1 MTDQAPAR
9 EAAALRAGWAIRGKP
24 PGSYDEYRVTGC
36 GGPDFSSADY
46 AHILRHFALGTP
58 SPGRSGPAAL
68 PWITISEV
76 RGGDD
81 GTRIGVALE
90 DWTGEADGAGRP
102 IAETRYLCVPYE
114 ALRAVP
120 VSYAGLYEALSAL
133 TPPFP
138 SDGLDLR
145 VPPLDPAAA
154 AEALQRFGT
163 QRVAAAASLLLDG
176 PVTITGAPDL
186 AVLDRLAFLDAVA
199 ALLPYGWRTRFSAA
213 TWDQSGNRNV
223 SLAFARQV
231 RERTAELDW
240 RAPRLPER
248 DTPGR
253 AYAEMLADLFGERG
267 RTAAEVVAHLAE
279 ATAPLADA
287 DAGAVVRVLGGLD
300 WPATVLQAV
309 ERGTYDPADV
319 RDLLAAGRHRELGDA
334 GARKMLYALIRERA
348 PEDVPLLR
356 ERWAEVAGTTVTP
369 FRELCGAVRA
379 LVWSGEDVPSGA
391 RAALALPY
399 FQLAHDLGRA
409 DELLAAVVTAPK
421 RDVDEVGAEAAALV
435 VLEAIGPA
443 AVVPAGPRWPQTLG
457 ELGRSP
463 RVVCALMTAVGRGEP
478 APLQA
483 WYECLT
489 HHLPESLLGL
499 FRNLMFSPL
508 TPVHGD
514 QFAALARHDPAC
526 VGDVLALA
534 AEARRLPLVLDGL
547 ADWLTSLDRIPAGDA
562 LVLKGRLAR
571 AAAPDPAS
579 LGMLDGLLLWLAAP
593 PHHVT
598 GTATADHPAYWEGF
612 RSVWARP
619 MPQGRA
625 DRRRETLTAWL
636 RAGGWASGG
645 GAGPVLMLARELMAG
660 PHDEA
665 RPVAKA
671 MLAARAN
678 VPALGAVA
686 EYQVCRH
693 EAEQLFPELAKD
705 PFMTVLTNLP
715 QNATAGHIATLCAQE
730 MARGVPAAQI
740 ADTLLNGLPNITA
753 GTVVELI
760 GEVRFAL
767 TELEDPD
774 AANRALDLARAI
786 ARYPGVG
793 PGLRTQ
799 AAAVALAEIAFW
811 HRVIEITAAD
821 QDGEL
826 LISEETRDGL
836 KRSADR
842 AQSLLKASKP
852 ARWGRGGGGRS

>member
-1 MTDQAPAR
+1 M
-9 EAAALRAGWAIRGKP
+9 RAGWAVRGKP

-36 GGPDFSSADY
+36 GGPDFSAGDY

-68 PWITISEV
+68 PWVTISEV

-120 VSYAGLYEALSAL
+120 VSYTGLYEALAGL

-138 SDGLDLR
+138 ADGVELG
-145 VPPLDPAAA
+145 VAALDPEVPAR
-154 AEALQRFGT
+154 ALQRFGV
-163 QRVAAAASLLLDG
+163 QRVAAAASLLIDG
-176 PVTITGAPDL
+176 PVTITAAPEL
-186 AVLDRLAFLDAVA
+186 GVLDRLAFLDTVA

-231 RERTAELDW
+231 RDRTTELDW
-240 RAPRLPER
+240 RTPRLPER

-253 AYAEMLADLFGERG
+253 AYAEMLADLFGDRG
-267 RTAAEVVAHLAE
+267 RSHAEVIAHLAQ
-279 ATAPLADA
+279 ATAPLADTDPA
-287 DAGAVVRVLGGLD
+287 TVVRVLGGLD

-309 ERGTYDPADV
+309 ERGTHDPADV
-319 RDLLAAGRHRELGDA
+319 RDLLATGRHRELGDA
-334 GARKMLYALIRERA
+334 GARKILTALIREHA
-348 PEDVPLLR
+348 PEDIPLLR
-356 ERWAEVAGTTVTP
+356 ERWAEVASTTVTP
-369 FRELCGAVRA
+369 FRELCAAVRG
-379 LVWSGEDVPSGA
+379 LVWTGDDVPAGA

-409 DELLAAVVTAPK
+409 DELLAALVTAPK
-421 RDVDEVGAEAAALV
+421 RGLDEVGAEAAALV
-435 VLEAIGPA
+435 VREAIGPA
-443 AVVPAGPRWPQTLG
+443 AITPAGPRWPLTLG
-457 ELGRSP
+457 ELARSP

-489 HHLPESLLGL
+489 HHLPASLLGL
-499 FRNLMFSPL
+499 FRNLLFSPL
-508 TPVHGD
+508 TPVRGD
-514 QFAALARHDPAC
+514 QLAGLAGHDPAC

-547 ADWLTSLDRIPAGDA
+547 ADWLASLDRIPAGDA
-562 LVLKGRLAR
+562 LLLKSRLTR
-571 AAAPDPAS
+571 AASSDPAS

-619 MPQGRA
+619 MPQGRT

-636 RAGGWASGG
+636 RAGGWAAAGG
-645 GAGPVLMLARELMAG
+645 TGPVLMLARELMAG
-660 PHDEA
+660 PPAEA
-665 RPVAKA
+665 LPVAKA
-671 MLAARAN
+671 MLAARAS
-678 VPALGAVA
+678 VPSLGVTA

-705 PFMTVLTNLP
+705 SFMTVLTNLP
-715 QNATAGHIATLCAQE
+715 QNAPAGHIAALCAQE
-730 MARGVPAAQI
+730 MARGVPAVQI
-740 ADTLLNGLPNITA
+740 AETLLTGLPNITA
-753 GTVVELI
+753 GTVVDII
-760 GEVRFAL
+760 GEVRLAL
-767 TELEDPD
+767 TEMEEPD

-786 ARYPGVG
+786 TRYPGVG
-793 PGLRTQ
+793 PSLRTQ
-799 AAAVALAEIAFW
+799 AATVAVAEIGFW
-811 HRVIEITAAD
+811 HRIIEITAAAD

-826 LISEETRDGL
+826 LIDENTREHL
-836 KRSADR
+836 RHNAEK